1 MGRDSED
8 GIEGIEGI
16 GDKIASTRTP
26 AERNCPPPILSASA
40 FIGLSISSAFI
51 GLHLSASA
59 FIGLHLSASA
69 FIGLHLSASAF
80 IGLSISSAFIGP
92 ALVEGVAVSLRRSPC
107 L

>member
-69 FIGLHLSASAF
+69 FIGL
-80 IGLSISSAFIGP
+80 SISSAFIGP
-92 ALVEGVAVSLRRSPC
+92 ALVEGVAVALRRSPC

>member
-51 GLHLSASA
+51 G
-59 FIGLHLSASA
+59 
-69 FIGLHLSASAF
+69 
-80 IGLSISSAFIGP
+80 P

>member
-40 FIGLSISSAFI
+40 FIGLSKS
-51 GLHLSASA
+51 SA

>member
-69 FIGLHLSASAF
+69 FIGL
-80 IGLSISSAFIGP
+80 SISSAFIGP

>member
-26 AERNCPPPILSASA
+26 AERNCPPILSASA

-69 FIGLHLSASAF
+69 FIGL
-80 IGLSISSAFIGP
+80 SISSAFIRY